1 MAVLTQP
8 NLDLF
13 VESDNIPQSLK
24 MAGSVASVKY
34 SFLIVSTEQN
44 LAFKNEK
51 ITIIIRI
58 LWSKIRL

>member
-58 LWSKIRL
+58 LWRKIRL